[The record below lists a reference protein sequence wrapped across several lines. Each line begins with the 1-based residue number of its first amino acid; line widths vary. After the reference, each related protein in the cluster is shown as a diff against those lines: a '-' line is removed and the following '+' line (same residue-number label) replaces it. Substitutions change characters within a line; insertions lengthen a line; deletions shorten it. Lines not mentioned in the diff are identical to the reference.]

1 VTAQTTGSS
10 WSWHSP
16 ACTKR
21 SSWQVLANE
30 GLVNRQDIDRM
41 LEGVPALP
49 GDVCKACGGDQFDS
63 VLPARGLVV
72 LTWFLLGFP
81 IGIPKRRRFC
91 GNCGAPE

>member
-1 VTAQTTGSS
+1 
-10 WSWHSP
+10 
-16 ACTKR
+16 
-21 SSWQVLANE
+21 
-30 GLVNRQDIDRM
+30 M